1 MPLMQWNERM
11 SVGIE
16 QFDNDHKK
24 LVSML
29 NNLFDGMQA
38 GKAKD
43 VLGPI
48 LDDLIDYTKTHFA
61 REEEAMARFSYQEFA
76 SHKREHDDLTRQVI
90 DVQTKFH
97 QDLTASLSME
107 VMNFLKNWL
116 VKHIQGTDRKY
127 TPFFHSNGVK

>member
-1 MPLMQWNERM
+1 MPLMQWNDRM

-16 QFDNDHKK
+16 QFDDDHKK

-29 NNLFDGMQA
+29 NNLFDGMQS

-48 LDDLIDYTKTHFA
+48 LDELVAYTKTHFA
-61 REEEAMARFSYQEFA
+61 REEEAMAKLGYQEFA
-76 SHKREHDDLTRQVI
+76 SHKREHDDLTQQVI

-97 QDLTASLSME
+97 KDLTASLSME

-127 TPFFHSNGVK
+127 TPFFQANGVS

>member
-1 MPLMQWNERM
+1 MPLMQWNDRM

-16 QFDNDHKK
+16 QFDADHKK
-24 LVSML
+24 LVDML
-29 NNLFDGMQA
+29 NSLFDGMQA

-48 LDDLIDYTKTHFA
+48 LDELVAYTKTHFA
-61 REEEAMARFSYQEFA
+61 REEEAMSRLGYQDFA
-76 SHKREHDDLTRQVI
+76 GHKREHDDLTKQVI

-97 QDLTASLSME
+97 QEITASLSME

-127 TPFFHSNGVK
+127 TAFFQAKDYK

>member
-1 MPLMQWNERM
+1 MQWNDRM

-16 QFDNDHKK
+16 QFDEDLKK
-24 LVSML
+24 LVAML

-48 LDDLIDYTKTHFA
+48 LDELVAYTKTHFA
-61 REEEAMARFSYQEFA
+61 REETAMAKLGYQEFA
-76 SHKREHDDLTRQVI
+76 SHKREHDGLTQQVM

-127 TPFFHSNGVK
+127 TAFFQANGIA

>member
-1 MPLMQWNERM
+1 MPLMQWNDRM

-16 QFDNDHKK
+16 VFDNDHQK
-24 LVSML
+24 LVYML

-48 LDDLIDYTKTHFA
+48 LDGLIEYTKTHFA

-76 SHKREHDDLTRQVI
+76 SHKREHDDLTKQVI
-90 DVQTKFH
+90 EVQTKFH

-127 TPFFHSNGVK
+127 TPFFHSHNFK